1 MAGWHSARAALAAQ
15 SLLSSGTDVAFLQ
28 GKIGTAQFYM
38 QHVLPQTG
46 ALAKVIL
53 DGGEAVAGFDV
64 ALF

>member
-15 SLLSSGTDVAFLQ
+15 SLLSGSADMAFLQ

-46 ALAKVIL
+46 ALAQAIL
-53 DGGEAVAGFDV
+53 EGGEAVAGFDV